1 MEDKRALFSNIANK
15 KTSLTKEQIE
25 SKRAMVLN
33 NNSNRERKFKTD
45 SSKLSGQALEM
56 DIYTSEITANEMQK
70 RMSNMQLVKE
80 IRRLQKME
88 AMGFKLSKEQKIF
101 LENNRELLERMQIDY
116 QNRQE
121 QRKHQGHGM
130 EM

>member
-25 SKRAMVLN
+25 SKREMILN
-33 NNSNRERKFKTD
+33 NNSNRERKSKTD

-116 QNRQE
+116 KNRQE
-121 QRKHQGHGM
+121 QRNHQGHGM

>member
-1 MEDKRALFSNIANK
+1 MDDKRALFSNIANK

-33 NNSNRERKFKTD
+33 NNSNRERKSKTD
-45 SSKLSGQALEM
+45 SSKLSGQAVEM
-56 DIYTSEITANEMQK
+56 SIHTSEITANEMQK

-88 AMGFKLSKEQKIF
+88 AQGYKLSKEQRKF
-101 LENNRELLERMQIDY
+101 LEQNGELLESMQIEY
-116 QNRQE
+116 QNRQN
-121 QRKHQGHGM
+121 QRKSQGHGM

>member
-1 MEDKRALFSNIANK
+1 MEDKKALFYSAAK

-25 SKRAMVLN
+25 SKRAMVLK
-33 NNSNRERKFKTD
+33 NNSNRERKSKTD
-45 SSKLSGQALEM
+45 SSKLSGQAIEM
-56 DIYTSEITANEMQK
+56 SIHTSEITANEMQK

-88 AMGFKLSKEQKIF
+88 ALGYKLSKEQRKF
-101 LENNRELLERMQIDY
+101 LEQNGELMERMQIEY
-116 QNRQE
+116 QNRQND
-121 QRKHQGHGM
+121 RNTKNHGL

>member
-25 SKRAMVLN
+25 SKREMILN
-33 NNSNRERKFKTD
+33 NNSNREIKSKTD

-116 QNRQE
+116 KNRQE

>member
-1 MEDKRALFSNIANK
+1 MEDKRALFSIIANK
-15 KTSLTKEQIE
+15 KTYLTKEQIE

-33 NNSNRERKFKTD
+33 NNSNRERKSKTD
-45 SSKLSGQALEM
+45 SSKLSGQAIEM
-56 DIYTSEITANEMQK
+56 SIHTSEITANEMQN

-88 AMGFKLSKEQKIF
+88 ALGYKLSKEQRKF
-101 LENNRELLERMQIDY
+101 LEQNGELMERMQIEY
-116 QNRQE
+116 QNRQND
-121 QRKHQGHGM
+121 RKTKNHGL